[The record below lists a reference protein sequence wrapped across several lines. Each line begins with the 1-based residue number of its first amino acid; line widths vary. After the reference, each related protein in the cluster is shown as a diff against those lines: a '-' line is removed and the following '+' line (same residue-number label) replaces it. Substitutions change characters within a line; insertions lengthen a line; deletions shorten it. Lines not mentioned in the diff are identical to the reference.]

1 MQKTPSDPWVG
12 KIPWRREWKATP
24 CLEDPMDRGNWWSTV
39 LGVAESGTTEGLMLG
54 ANPALAPAL
63 LPTC

>member
-1 MQKTPSDPWVG
+1 
-12 KIPWRREWKATP
+12 
-24 CLEDPMDRGNWWSTV
+24 MDRGDWWSTV
-39 LGVAESGTTEGLMLG
+39 LGVAESDTPEGLMLG

>member
-1 MQKTPSDPWVG
+1 
-12 KIPWRREWKATP
+12 
-24 CLEDPMDRGNWWSTV
+24 MDRGNWWSTV

-54 ANPALAPAL
+54 ANPALAPAQ